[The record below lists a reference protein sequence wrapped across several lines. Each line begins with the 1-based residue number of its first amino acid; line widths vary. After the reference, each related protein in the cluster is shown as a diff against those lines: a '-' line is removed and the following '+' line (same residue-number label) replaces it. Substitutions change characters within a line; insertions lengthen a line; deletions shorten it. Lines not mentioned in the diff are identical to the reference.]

1 MADNEYVNKVETADG
16 TVLMDITDSTV
27 GSGTMLRGVVAYG
40 ATGERLVGAL
50 GNATQSSDGLMSA
63 ADKAKLDGVASG
75 AEVNVQ
81 ADWAET
87 NSNSDAYIL
96 NKPTLGSAAEKNV
109 DASVSAGTSSAN
121 LPTSK
126 AVSDYVEDVASRPF
140 FTTFGFSIAVSD
152 WTGSGPYTCDIT
164 NSAVGANTTI
174 DVYPDY
180 DGCGDVFAK
189 LSWQRTQNGTG
200 PDFYWTPLSNGVR
213 FIVNSLPTGTITG
226 TVRVLGSSSDHRMV
240 MVSDDVIPI
249 AKGGTNA
256 TNAAGARVNLGLG
269 AVENKSSATIRSEIT
284 QANVNQALGTGSGTT
299 KYYREDGTWATPPNT
314 TYSDATTSAAG
325 LMSASDKTKLNG
337 IASGATANTVE
348 NVLTSTSTTNALSAA
363 QGKALNDSKAPI
375 SSPNFQGSIS
385 VDGTNVPVS
394 NPEHGIGFGT
404 CATAAATDVKAVT
417 LSGFALRNGAVC
429 AVRFTYAVLAGAKL
443 NVNST
448 GSKDIYYH
456 GSAITANK
464 IKAGDLG
471 VFMYDDTNY
480 HLIAV
485 DSAAT
490 HQLKWGDLYST

>member
-1 MADNEYVNKVETADG
+1 MYNGFVSRPDEIVLEMQNQDVLDVNLIQD
-16 TVLMDITDSTV
+16 DS
-27 GSGTMLRGVVAYG
+27 L
-40 ATGERLVGAL
+40 
-50 GNATQSSDGLMSA
+50 QIQ
-63 ADKAKLDGVASG
+63 LDTNTYNN
-75 AEVNVQ
+75 NV
-81 ADWAET
+81 
-87 NSNSDAYIL
+87 I
-96 NKPTLGSAAEKNV
+96 P
-109 DASVSAGTSSAN
+109 
-121 LPTSK
+121 
-126 AVSDYVEDVASRPF
+126 RPF

-164 NSAVGANTTI
+164 NSAIGANTTI

-226 TVRVLGSSSDHRMV
+226 TVRVL
-240 MVSDDVIPI
+240 
-249 AKGGTNA
+249 
-256 TNAAGARVNLGLG
+256 
-269 AVENKSSATIRSEIT
+269 
-284 QANVNQALGTGSGTT
+284 
-299 KYYREDGTWATPPNT
+299 WATPPSN
-314 TYSDATTSAAG
+314 ATTTAAG
-325 LMSASDKTKLNG
+325 LMSASDKIKLNS

-385 VDGTNVPVS
+385 VDGTKVPVS

-417 LSGFALRNGAVC
+417 MSGFSLRNGAVC
-429 AVRFTYAVLAGAKL
+429 AVRFTYAVLDGAKL

-464 IKAGDLG
+464 IKAGDIG
-471 VFMYDDTNY
+471 VFMYDNTNY

-485 DSAAT
+485 DSATT